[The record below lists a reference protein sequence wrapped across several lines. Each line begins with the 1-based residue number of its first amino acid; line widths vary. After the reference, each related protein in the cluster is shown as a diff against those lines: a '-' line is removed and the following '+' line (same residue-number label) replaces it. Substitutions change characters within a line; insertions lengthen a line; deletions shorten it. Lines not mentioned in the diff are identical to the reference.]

1 MNAGR
6 RSGWLLGAL
15 LMVLSWSG
23 SALAEEPAGSVQ
35 ETVRVV
41 YRLYYSGVPVGEV
54 TEVWTRAGDAYGIV
68 SSAQPYAVLQWLAPS
83 FQETSRGLVLPQDL
97 RPMHFEHQRNDAAQ
111 SFRVDFDWD
120 KGMIAHHVNG
130 KVESEPLK
138 PGTQDMLSIK
148 YLYRVAGESMLGR
161 DIPMTTGKKL
171 EVHHL
176 VLQEKGET
184 VTDAGR
190 FKTLHVVDQGQ
201 QAPSR
206 FELWLP
212 EDRRYPP
219 VRMQVVERGHQ
230 WEQRM
235 LRVEIE

>member
-1 MNAGR
+1 MAVLWVGN
-6 RSGWLLGAL
+6 GA
-15 LMVLSWSG
+15 
-23 SALAEEPAGSVQ
+23 AAEEGVRPPQ

-54 TEVWTRAGDAYGIV
+54 TEVWTRTGDAYGIV

-83 FQETSRGLVLPQDL
+83 FQETSRGSVEGHDL
-97 RPMHFEHQRNDAAQ
+97 RPTHFEHWRNDASQ
-111 SFRVDFDWD
+111 SYMADFDWD
-120 KGMIAHHVNG
+120 TDVLEHHFDG
-130 KVESEPLK
+130 KVESVPLL

-148 YLYRVAGESMLGR
+148 YLYRVAGEAMLGR

-176 VLQEKGET
+176 VAQEKSET

-190 FKTLHVVDQGQ
+190 FKTLHVVDGGQ
-201 QAPSR
+201 KAPSR

-219 VRMQVVERGHQ
+219 VRMQVTERGHQ

>member
-1 MNAGR
+1 
-6 RSGWLLGAL
+6 
-15 LMVLSWSG
+15 MVVLCGG
-23 SALAEEPAGSVQ
+23 SACAEEAVGPVQ

-54 TEVWTRAGDAYGIV
+54 TEVWTRAGDTYGIV

-83 FQETSRGLVLPQDL
+83 FQETSRGLVLPHDL
-97 RPMHFEHQRNDAAQ
+97 RPTHFEHWRNDATQ
-111 SFRVDFDWD
+111 SFTVDLDWD
-120 KGMIAHHVNG
+120 KGGLDHHVDG
-130 KVESEPLK
+130 KVESVPLK

-161 DIPMTTGKKL
+161 DIPMTNGKKL

-176 VLQEKGET
+176 VAQEKGET

-201 QAPSR
+201 EAPSR

-219 VRMQVVERGHQ
+219 VRMQVTERGHQ

>member
-1 MNAGR
+1 MNAGQ

-15 LMVLSWSG
+15 LMAVLWGG
-23 SALAEEPAGSVQ
+23 SAVAEEAMSPIQ

-54 TEVWTRAGDAYGIV
+54 TEVWTRTGDVYGIV

-83 FQETSRGLVLPQDL
+83 FQETSRGLVRPHDL
-97 RPMHFEHQRNDAAQ
+97 RPTHFEHWRNDAAQ
-111 SFRVDFDWD
+111 SFMADLDWD
-120 KGMIAHHVNG
+120 TGVLEHHFDG
-130 KVESEPLK
+130 KVESVPLK

-148 YLYRVAGESMLGR
+148 YLYRVAGEAMLGR
-161 DIPMTTGKKL
+161 DIPMTTGKRL

-176 VLQEKGET
+176 VAQEKGET

-190 FKTLHVVDQGQ
+190 FKTLHVVDEGQ
-201 QAPSR
+201 EAPSR

-219 VRMQVVERGHQ
+219 VRMQVTERGHQ